1 MSVITERINQVGRPV
16 FYVEVVVNE
25 EGYKLLASLW
35 DNLWDKKKKAY
46 FVILNYWHQIHD
58 PHENPKRV
66 TTLAEVVM
74 CAVALQKVK
83 AIETNAGEGV
93 LFKVRR
99 CDLEGY
105 EGWDAID
112 YE

>member
-1 MSVITERINQVGRPV
+1 MSVITERINQTRRPV
-16 FYVEVVVNE
+16 FYVEIVVDNK
-25 EGYKLLASLW
+25 GYELLADLW
-35 DNLWDKKKKAY
+35 AQNKKGY

-66 TTLAEVVM
+66 MTLAELVI
-74 CAVALQKVK
+74 CPITLQMVK
-83 AIETNAGEGV
+83 KIETSKEEGV

-105 EGWDAID
+105 EGWDVIE